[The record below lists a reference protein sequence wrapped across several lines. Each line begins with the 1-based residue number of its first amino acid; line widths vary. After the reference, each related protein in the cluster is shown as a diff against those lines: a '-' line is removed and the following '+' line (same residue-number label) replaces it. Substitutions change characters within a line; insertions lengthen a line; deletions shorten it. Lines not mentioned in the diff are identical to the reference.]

1 MQIQQLNPPL
11 LNPFG
16 VNKVSGIGFSPFG
29 GPVPLGG
36 FGAPYVIEVKPPKF
50 GLFMPTGPSST
61 ETSITPFQ
69 SAAPA
74 SGAGA
79 ESSGPPAGTPA
90 AIQPFAAPAGGVDI
104 RV

>member
-1 MQIQQLNPPL
+1 MQILLNPPL

-16 VNKVSGIGFSPFG
+16 VNKASGVGFSPFG

-36 FGAPYVIEVKPPKF
+36 FGAPYVIEVKPPRF
-50 GLFMPTGPSST
+50 GLFMPSGMDATK
-61 ETSITPFQ
+61 TSITPFQ
-69 SAAPA
+69 STVAA
-74 SGAGA
+74 SGGGA
-79 ESSGPPAGTPA
+79 RSSGPPAGTPT